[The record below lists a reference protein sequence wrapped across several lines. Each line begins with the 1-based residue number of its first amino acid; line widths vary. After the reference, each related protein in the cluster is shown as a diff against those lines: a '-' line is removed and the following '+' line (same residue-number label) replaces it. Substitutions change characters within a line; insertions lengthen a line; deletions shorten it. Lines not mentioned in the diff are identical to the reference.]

1 MNTTTAILILLV
13 TGAVAVW
20 GIWCALRH
28 PKSSDQVLPSV
39 SLAVIAFIVM
49 LGIHAHDKRV
59 AARAAIEQQ
68 QLAQGYLP
76 VEHAQLSVNL
86 NERCPP
92 RTDGMT
98 DQLVMLI
105 TTQADHQPE
114 ITGCLRIAQ
123 RPYLVKEKK

>member
-1 MNTTTAILILLV
+1 MTAAAIIALLVAGVATLYAIWRTLQPGTVPGSGVPELVLAIL
-13 TGAVAVW
+13 
-20 GIWCALRH
+20 ALI
-28 PKSSDQVLPSV
+28 VL
-39 SLAVIAFIVM
+39 
-49 LGIHAHDKRV
+49 LGIHSHDKRV
-59 AARAAIEQQ
+59 AARVALEQQ

-76 VEHAQLSVNL
+76 VEHAQISVNL